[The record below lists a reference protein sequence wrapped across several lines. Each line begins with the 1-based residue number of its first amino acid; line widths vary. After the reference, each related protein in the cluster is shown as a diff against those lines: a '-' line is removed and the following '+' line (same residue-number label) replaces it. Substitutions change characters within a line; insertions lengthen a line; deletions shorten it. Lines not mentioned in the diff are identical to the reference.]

1 MSCHRTR
8 GKLGVLPSPLWGGV
22 GGGGRCWWTHLAQQ
36 LRPPSPPLPHRKSGL
51 PDLRKIIRDP
61 GKPGAR
67 GGGSRP
73 SPRRA
78 LWNTHGT
85 GTITP
90 LIFLVAITALIATP
104 ATAQPG
110 LTKVRVAY
118 DGFSM
123 TSGPLIYA
131 DKQGIFKKF
140 GLDIAPVFIDGGSM
154 LTQAVV
160 GGSVDIAQNGYT
172 PALSAAVQ
180 GADVVIIGGISNKL
194 PFQLVVKT
202 AITRPD
208 QLKGQSVAISRY
220 GSSTDTAADFA
231 LAHLKLTR
239 TDVKVLQL
247 GGAATRIAAAMS
259 GQIAGTMEQYPDTAE
274 LSRHGFHVM
283 VDVTDIAGDYP
294 NTSYVT
300 SRSFLKS
307 RPEVVK
313 KFLMAMATAVH
324 EYKANPSVAVP
335 LSQKFLDVKDPEN
348 AKAAYDAYVKVYP
361 DDLKASLPGVGLVL
375 KEIAKREAKAAAMK
389 PEQFVDTGILDALA
403 REGFFKQLQ
412 AAN

>member
-1 MSCHRTR
+1 MKT
-8 GKLGVLPSPLWGGV
+8 GQLLGLAFGV
-22 GGGGRCWWTHLAQQ
+22 VFATTASAQE
-36 LRPPSPPLPHRKSGL
+36 S
-51 PDLRKIIRDP
+51 
-61 GKPGAR
+61 
-67 GGGSRP
+67 
-73 SPRRA
+73 
-78 LWNTHGT
+78 
-85 GTITP
+85 
-90 LIFLVAITALIATP
+90 
-104 ATAQPG
+104 

-131 DKQGIFKKF
+131 DKQGLFKKF
-140 GLDIAPVFIDGGSM
+140 GLDVTPIFVDGGSM

-160 GGSVDIAQNGYT
+160 GGSIDIAQNGYT

-180 GADVVIIGGISNKL
+180 GADIVIIGGISNKL

-202 AITRPD
+202 SITNANE
-208 QLKGQSVAISRY
+208 LKGRSVAISRY

-239 TDVKVLQL
+239 NDVKILQL
-247 GGAATRIAAAMS
+247 GGAATRMAAAMS

-274 LSRHGFHVM
+274 LARHGFHVL

-300 SRSFLKS
+300 SRGFLKS
-307 RPEVVK
+307 RPETVK

-324 EYKANPSVAVP
+324 EYKRNPSVAIP
-335 LSQKFLDVKDPEN
+335 LTQKFLDVKDAAN

-361 DDLKASLPGVGLVL
+361 DDLRASLVGVALVL
-375 KEIAKREAKAAAMK
+375 KEIARKEPKAAAVK
-389 PEQFVDTGILDALA
+389 PEQFVDLTALDRLES
-403 REGFFKQLQ
+403 EGFFAKLR
-412 AAN
+412 ATN

>member
-1 MSCHRTR
+1 MKMR
-8 GKLGVLPSPLWGGV
+8 LL
-22 GGGGRCWWTHLAQQ
+22 LA
-36 LRPPSPPLPHRKSGL
+36 LAASF
-51 PDLRKIIRDP
+51 
-61 GKPGAR
+61 A
-67 GGGSRP
+67 
-73 SPRRA
+73 
-78 LWNTHGT
+78 
-85 GTITP
+85 
-90 LIFLVAITALIATP
+90 VATP
-104 ATAQPG
+104 AAGRQS
-110 LTKVRVAY
+110 LTKVRIAY

-180 GADVVIIGGISNKL
+180 GADVVIVGGISNKL

-202 AITRPD
+202 AITGPE

-231 LAHLKLTR
+231 LAHLKLSR
-239 TDVKVLQL
+239 NDVRILQL

-274 LSRHGFHVM
+274 LSRHGFHVL

-294 NTSYVT
+294 NTAYVT
-300 SRSFLKS
+300 SRSFLKR
-307 RPEVVK
+307 RPDLVK
-313 KFLMAMATAVH
+313 TFLMAMATAVH
-324 EYKANPSVAVP
+324 EYKSNPTIAIP
-335 LSQKFLDVKDPEN
+335 LSQKFLDVKDTEN
-348 AKAAYDAYVKVYP
+348 AKAAYEAYVKVYP
-361 DDLKASLPGVGLVL
+361 DDLKVSLPGIALVL
-375 KEIAKREAKAAAMK
+375 KEIARKEPKAAAMT
-389 PEQFVDTGILDALA
+389 PEQFVDAGTLDALA
-403 REGFFKQLQ
+403 REGVFNKLRAQ
-412 AAN
+412 N

>member
-1 MSCHRTR
+1 MKTR
-8 GKLGVLPSPLWGGV
+8 LLLALAAGIAFVAPAA
-22 GGGGRCWWTHLAQQ
+22 AQQ
-36 LRPPSPPLPHRKSGL
+36 
-51 PDLRKIIRDP
+51 
-61 GKPGAR
+61 
-67 GGGSRP
+67 
-73 SPRRA
+73 
-78 LWNTHGT
+78 N
-85 GTITP
+85 
-90 LIFLVAITALIATP
+90 
-104 ATAQPG
+104 

-140 GLDIAPVFIDGGSM
+140 GLDIAPIFVDGGSM

-180 GADVVIIGGISNKL
+180 GADIVIIGGISNKL

-202 AITRPD
+202 SITRAD

-239 TDVKVLQL
+239 NDVKILQL

-274 LSRHGFHVM
+274 LSRHGFHVL
-283 VDVTDIAGDYP
+283 VDVTEIAGDYP

-307 RPEVVK
+307 RPEAVK
-313 KFLMAMATAVH
+313 TFLMAMATAVH
-324 EYKANPSVAVP
+324 EYKTNPSIAIP
-335 LSQKFLDVKDPEN
+335 LSQKFLDVKDPVN
-348 AKAAYDAYVKVYP
+348 AKAAYEAYVKVYP
-361 DDLKASLPGVGLVL
+361 DDLKASLPGIALVL
-375 KEIAKREAKAAAMK
+375 KEIAKKEPKAGGMK
-389 PEQFVDTGILDALA
+389 PEQFVDTGTLDALE
-403 REGFFKQLQ
+403 REGFFKKLQ